1 MAKTKN
7 MAFCANATA
16 TCSNCKSTY
25 ILDMAQESIVLDI
38 CGNCHPVYTGQEVLV
53 DVDGRIERFN
63 KKASKV
69 VAYTSKKAK
78 KAKARKVK
86 QNLVDLSPK
95 ESKTDTQ
102 QVDAKPETSNQP
114 QETQETQKPT
124 ESN

>member
-1 MAKTKN
+1 MAKSIKI
-7 MAFCANATA
+7 AFCANAIA

-25 ILDMAQESIVLDI
+25 TLDMAQESIVLDI

-69 VAYTSKKAK
+69 IAYTSKKAK
-78 KAKARKVK
+78 KAKARKTK
-86 QNLVDLSPK
+86 QSLVDLSSK
-95 ESKTDTQ
+95 ESKIDAQ
-102 QVDAKPETSNQP
+102 QSKSKLEAEGQSQKI
-114 QETQETQKPT
+114 QESV